1 MTSLG
6 GRTMQPLENI
16 RVLDLSRVYAAP
28 AGSMMLADLGAEVIR
43 IEHPDGSDS
52 MRDWG
57 PFVNGQSTYYLCAN
71 RNKKSI
77 TLDLKTIDG
86 REKFKELVHDADVV
100 LENFKTGDMERMGL
114 SYEELSK
121 VNSRIIYCA
130 VTGFGQTG
138 PLAHEPGF
146 DPVIQAM
153 SGLMHVTGSTEGEAT
168 KVGVPIA
175 DILTS
180 NYVVISI
187 LAALRMRDQTNKGQF
202 IDLALLDV
210 QMSSLAN
217 VASAYLNTGFIS
229 ERLGNRHNNVAPYQ
243 VFNCEDGPLMIC
255 VGTDGQFKKFCT
267 MLKREEWSVD
277 ARFITNTMRKQHEAE
292 LVRMITDITMTK
304 TRDEWITL
312 LQQYKIPGG
321 RVNTIAEALEQP
333 QFMAR
338 DMIGEIEHEQYGT
351 VRFIKS
357 PLKFSDLDIQYK
369 LAPPILGEHTNEFQK
384 SSLPK

>member
-1 MTSLG
+1 MMCVG
-6 GRTMQPLENI
+6 GKMMQPLENI
-16 RVLDLSRVYAAP
+16 RILDLSRVYAAP

-43 IEHPDGSDS
+43 IEHPNGSDS

-57 PFVNGQSTYYLCAN
+57 PFVQEQSTYYLCAN

-77 TLDLKTIDG
+77 LLDLKTTEG
-86 REKFKELVHDADVV
+86 RERFKDLVKDADIV
-100 LENFKTGDMERMGL
+100 LENFKTGDMARMGL
-114 SYEELSK
+114 SYEELKK
-121 VNSRIIYCA
+121 VNPRLIYCA

-153 SGLMHVTGSTEGEAT
+153 SGLMHVTGSPEGEAT

-187 LAALRMRDQTNKGQF
+187 LAALRLRDQTDQGQF

-217 VASAYLNTGFIS
+217 VASAYLNTGFS
-229 ERLGNRHNNVAPYQ
+229 SQRLGNRHNNVAPYQ
-243 VFNCEDGPLMIC
+243 VFQCADGPLMIC
-255 VGTDGQFKKFCT
+255 VGTDGQFEKFCA
-267 MLKREEWSVD
+267 MLKHEEWAKD
-277 ARFITNTMRKQHEAE
+277 PRFLSNTLRKQHEAE
-292 LVRMITDITMTK
+292 LVQMIANVTITK

-321 RVNTIAEALEQP
+321 RVNTIAEALAQP
-333 QFMAR
+333 QLIAR

-351 VRFIKS
+351 IKFIKS
-357 PLKFSDLDIQYK
+357 PLKFSNLNIQYK
-369 LAPPILGEHTNEFQK
+369 LAPPLLGEHTNEFQK
-384 SSLPK
+384 SSLL

>member
-1 MTSLG
+1 
-6 GRTMQPLENI
+6 MQPLNNI

-28 AGSMMLADLGAEVIR
+28 AGSMLLADLGAEVIR
-43 IEHPDGSDS
+43 VEHPDGSDS

-57 PFVNGQSTYYLCAN
+57 PFLNEQSTYYLCAN

-77 TLDLKTIDG
+77 TLDLKTVEDK
-86 REKFKELVHDADVV
+86 EKFKELVKDADII

-114 SYEELSK
+114 SYEELK
-121 VNSRIIYCA
+121 KINPQLIYCA

-138 PLAHEPGF
+138 PLAYEPGF

-153 SGLMHVTGSTEGEAT
+153 SGLMHVTGATDGEAT
-168 KVGVPIA
+168 RVGVPIA

-180 NYVVISI
+180 HYVVISI
-187 LAALRMRDQTNKGQF
+187 LSALRMRDVTNNGQF

-217 VASAYLNTGFIS
+217 VASAYLNTGFAS

-243 VFNCEDGPLMIC
+243 VFNCADGPLMIC
-255 VGTDGQFKKFCT
+255 VGTDGQFQKFCT
-267 MLKREEWSVD
+267 MLERQEWATD

-292 LVRMITDITMTK
+292 LVQLISDITITK
-304 TRDEWITL
+304 TRDEWIAL

-321 RVNTIAEALEQP
+321 RVNSIAEALEQP
-333 QFMAR
+333 QVMAR
-338 DMIGEIEHEQYGT
+338 DMIGEIEHKKYGK
-351 VRFIKS
+351 IKFVKN
-357 PLKFSDLDIQYK
+357 PLQFSNLNIQYK

>member
-1 MTSLG
+1 MMCVG
-6 GRTMQPLENI
+6 GEMMQPLENI
-16 RVLDLSRVYAAP
+16 RILDLSRVYAAP

-43 IEHPDGSDS
+43 IEHPNGSDS

-57 PFVNGQSTYYLCAN
+57 PFVQEQSTYYLCAN

-77 TLDLKTIDG
+77 LLDLKTTEG
-86 REKFKELVHDADVV
+86 RERFKDLVKDADIV
-100 LENFKTGDMERMGL
+100 LENFKTGDMARMGL
-114 SYEELSK
+114 SYEELKK
-121 VNSRIIYCA
+121 VNPHLIYCA

-153 SGLMHVTGSTEGEAT
+153 SGLMHVTGSPEGEAT

-187 LAALRMRDQTNKGQF
+187 LAALRLRDQTDQGQF

-217 VASAYLNTGFIS
+217 VASAYLNTGFS
-229 ERLGNRHNNVAPYQ
+229 SQRLGNRHNNVAPYQ
-243 VFNCEDGPLMIC
+243 VFQCADGPLMIC
-255 VGTDGQFKKFCT
+255 VGTDGQFEKFCA
-267 MLKREEWSVD
+267 MLKHEEWAKD
-277 ARFITNTMRKQHEAE
+277 PRFLSNTLRKQHEAE
-292 LVRMITDITMTK
+292 LVQMIANVTITK

-321 RVNTIAEALEQP
+321 RVNTIAEALAQP
-333 QFMAR
+333 QLIAR

-351 VRFIKS
+351 IKFIKS
-357 PLKFSDLDIQYK
+357 PLKFSNLNIQYK
-369 LAPPILGEHTNEFQK
+369 LAPPLLGEHTNEFQK
-384 SSLPK
+384 SSLL

>member
-1 MTSLG
+1 
-6 GRTMQPLENI
+6 MQPLENI

-43 IEHPDGSDS
+43 IEHPNGSDS

-57 PFVNGQSTYYLCAN
+57 PFVQEQSTYYLCAN

-77 TLDLKTIDG
+77 LLDLKTTEG
-86 REKFKELVHDADVV
+86 RERFKDLVKDADIV
-100 LENFKTGDMERMGL
+100 LENFKTGDMARMGL
-114 SYEELSK
+114 SYEELKK
-121 VNSRIIYCA
+121 VNPRLIYCA

-153 SGLMHVTGSTEGEAT
+153 SGLMHVTGSPEGEAT

-187 LAALRMRDQTNKGQF
+187 LTALRVRDLTNQGQF

-217 VASAYLNTGFIS
+217 VASAYLNTGFS
-229 ERLGNRHNNVAPYQ
+229 SQRLGNRHNNVAPYQ
-243 VFNCEDGPLMIC
+243 VFQCADGPLMIC
-255 VGTDGQFKKFCT
+255 VGTDGQFQKFCA
-267 MLKREEWSVD
+267 MLKHEEWAKD
-277 ARFITNTMRKQHEAE
+277 PRFISNTLRKQHEAD
-292 LVRMITDITMTK
+292 LVQMIGTITITK

-321 RVNTIAEALEQP
+321 RVNTIAEALAQP
-333 QFMAR
+333 QLIAR
-338 DMIGEIEHEQYGT
+338 DMVGELEHEQYGT
-351 VRFIKS
+351 IKFIKS
-357 PLKFSDLDIQYK
+357 PLKFSNLNIQYK

-384 SSLPK
+384 PSLL

>member
-1 MTSLG
+1 
-6 GRTMQPLENI
+6 MQPLNNI

-28 AGSMMLADLGAEVIR
+28 AGSMLLADLGAEVIR
-43 IEHPDGSDS
+43 VEHPDGSDS

-57 PFVNGQSTYYLCAN
+57 PFLNEQSTYYLCAN

-77 TLDLKTIDG
+77 TLDLKTVEDK
-86 REKFKELVHDADVV
+86 EKFKELVKDADII

-114 SYEELSK
+114 SYEELK
-121 VNSRIIYCA
+121 KINPQLIYCA

-138 PLAHEPGF
+138 PLAYEPGF

-153 SGLMHVTGSTEGEAT
+153 SGLMHVTGATDGEAT
-168 KVGVPIA
+168 RVGVPIA

-180 NYVVISI
+180 HYVVISI
-187 LAALRMRDQTNKGQF
+187 LSALRIRDITNNGQF

-217 VASAYLNTGFIS
+217 VASAYLNTGFAS

-243 VFNCEDGPLMIC
+243 VFNCADGPLMIC
-255 VGTDGQFKKFCT
+255 VGTDGQFQKFCT
-267 MLKREEWSVD
+267 MLERQEWATD

-292 LVRMITDITMTK
+292 LVQLISDITITK
-304 TRDEWITL
+304 TRDEWIAL

-321 RVNTIAEALEQP
+321 RVNSIAEALEQP
-333 QFMAR
+333 QVMAR
-338 DMIGEIEHEQYGT
+338 DMIGEIEHKKYGK
-351 VRFIKS
+351 IKFVKN
-357 PLKFSDLDIQYK
+357 PLQFSNLNIQYK

>member
-1 MTSLG
+1 
-6 GRTMQPLENI
+6 MQPLNNI

-28 AGSMMLADLGAEVIR
+28 AGSMLLADLGAEVIR
-43 IEHPDGSDS
+43 VEHPDGSDS

-57 PFVNGQSTYYLCAN
+57 PFLNEQSTYYLCAN

-77 TLDLKTIDG
+77 TLDLKTDEDK
-86 REKFKELVHDADVV
+86 EKFKELVKDADII

-114 SYEELSK
+114 SYEELK
-121 VNSRIIYCA
+121 KINPQLIYCA

-138 PLAHEPGF
+138 PLAYEPGF

-153 SGLMHVTGSTEGEAT
+153 SGLMHVTGATDGEAT
-168 KVGVPIA
+168 RVGVPIA

-180 NYVVISI
+180 HYVVISI
-187 LAALRMRDQTNKGQF
+187 LSALRMRDITNNGQF

-217 VASAYLNTGFIS
+217 VASAYLNTGFAS

-243 VFNCEDGPLMIC
+243 VFNCADGPLMIC
-255 VGTDGQFKKFCT
+255 VGTDGQFQKFCT
-267 MLKREEWSVD
+267 MLERQEWATE
-277 ARFITNTMRKQHEAE
+277 ARFKTNTMRKQHEVE
-292 LVRMITDITMTK
+292 LVQLISDITITK
-304 TRDEWITL
+304 TRDEWIAL

-321 RVNTIAEALEQP
+321 RVNSIAEALEQP
-333 QFMAR
+333 QVMAR
-338 DMIGEIEHEQYGT
+338 DMIGEIEHKKYGK
-351 VRFIKS
+351 IKFVKN
-357 PLKFSDLDIQYK
+357 PLQFSNLNIQYK

>member
-1 MTSLG
+1 MMCVG
-6 GRTMQPLENI
+6 GEIMQPLENI

-43 IEHPDGSDS
+43 IEHPNGSDS

-57 PFVNGQSTYYLCAN
+57 PFVQEQSTYYLCAN

-77 TLDLKTIDG
+77 LLDLKTTEG
-86 REKFKELVHDADVV
+86 RERFKDLVKDADIV
-100 LENFKTGDMERMGL
+100 LENFKTGDMARMGL
-114 SYEELSK
+114 SYEELKK
-121 VNSRIIYCA
+121 VNPRLIYCA

-153 SGLMHVTGSTEGEAT
+153 SGLMHVTGSPEGEAT

-187 LAALRMRDQTNKGQF
+187 LAALRLRDLTDQGQF

-217 VASAYLNTGFIS
+217 VASAYLNTGFS
-229 ERLGNRHNNVAPYQ
+229 SQRLGNRHNNVAPYQ
-243 VFNCEDGPLMIC
+243 VFQCADGPLMIC
-255 VGTDGQFKKFCT
+255 VGTDGQFQRFCT
-267 MLKREEWSVD
+267 MLKHEEWAKD
-277 ARFITNTMRKQHEAE
+277 PRFLSNTLRKQHEAE
-292 LVRMITDITMTK
+292 LVQMIATITITK

-312 LQQYKIPGG
+312 LQQFKIPGG
-321 RVNTIAEALEQP
+321 RVNTIAEALAQP
-333 QFMAR
+333 QLIAR
-338 DMIGEIEHEQYGT
+338 DMIGELEHEQYGT
-351 VRFIKS
+351 IKFIKS
-357 PLKFSDLDIQYK
+357 PLKFSNLNIQYK
-369 LAPPILGEHTNEFQK
+369 LAPPLLGEHTIEFQK
-384 SSLPK
+384 TSLL

>member
-1 MTSLG
+1 
-6 GRTMQPLENI
+6 MQPLNNI

-28 AGSMMLADLGAEVIR
+28 AGSMLLADLGAEVIR
-43 IEHPDGSDS
+43 VEHPDGSDS

-57 PFVNGQSTYYLCAN
+57 PFLNEQSTYYLCAN

-77 TLDLKTIDG
+77 TLDLKTDEDK
-86 REKFKELVHDADVV
+86 EKFKELVKDADII

-114 SYEELSK
+114 SYEELK
-121 VNSRIIYCA
+121 KINPQLIYCA

-138 PLAHEPGF
+138 PLAYEPGF

-153 SGLMHVTGSTEGEAT
+153 SGLMHVTGATDGEAT
-168 KVGVPIA
+168 RVGVPIA

-180 NYVVISI
+180 HYVVISI
-187 LAALRMRDQTNKGQF
+187 LSALRIRDITNNGQF

-217 VASAYLNTGFIS
+217 VASAYLNTGFAS

-243 VFNCEDGPLMIC
+243 VFNCADGPLMIC
-255 VGTDGQFKKFCT
+255 VGTDGQFQKFCT
-267 MLKREEWSVD
+267 MLERQEWATD

-292 LVRMITDITMTK
+292 LVQLISDITITK
-304 TRDEWITL
+304 TRDEWIAL

-321 RVNTIAEALEQP
+321 RVNSIAEALEQP
-333 QFMAR
+333 QVMAR
-338 DMIGEIEHEQYGT
+338 DMIGEIEHKKYGK
-351 VRFIKS
+351 IKFVKN
-357 PLKFSDLDIQYK
+357 PLQFSNLNIQYK